1 MGRRFLSNCCSVR
14 ERYPFLFTVTWRSE
28 KFGLTVTTIP
38 CIISNALALE
48 LGSNAKTFENI
59 SCCSGYCDSFVTHH
73 RRRDKFNSQPPLIPP
88 SLPLFH
94 CPRTANFIA
103 TLPRSF
109 LTAHPAHLNTTI
121 VLPLFIQLRPCRTYR
136 TLLYRAAR
144 YRPLTRVWAVGRPI
158 NQGVGRHTI
167 IEVRRLGRG
176 CARRLQHP
184 AANTSSP
191 HPSTPH
197 T

>member
-1 MGRRFLSNCCSVR
+1 VGRRFLSNCCSVR

-28 KFGLTVTTIP
+28 KFGLSVTTIP
-38 CIISNALALE
+38 CIISNTLALE

-73 RRRDKFNSQPPLIPP
+73 RRDKFNSQPPLIPP

-109 LTAHPAHLNTTI
+109 LTAHHR
-121 VLPLFIQLRPCRTYR
+121 PLFIQLRPCRTYR
-136 TLLYRAAR
+136 TLLCRAAR

-167 IEVRRLGRG
+167 IEVSTTGEGVCPSLTASRSEHPVRLVLRRTHDVGT
-176 CARRLQHP
+176 CAV
-184 AANTSSP
+184 
-191 HPSTPH
+191 
-197 T
+197 